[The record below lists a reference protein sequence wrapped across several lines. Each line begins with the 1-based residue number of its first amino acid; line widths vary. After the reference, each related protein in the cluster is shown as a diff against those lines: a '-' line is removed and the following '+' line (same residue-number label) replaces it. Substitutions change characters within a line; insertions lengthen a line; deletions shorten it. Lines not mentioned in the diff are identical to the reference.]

1 MDESL
6 DSSNNDLM
14 IKHKPQKKKKNRKL
28 LITFKNI
35 FMAEYLIA
43 YSC

>member
-14 IKHKPQKKKKNRKL
+14 IKHKPQKKKKKQKIAYYL
-28 LITFKNI
+28 Q
-35 FMAEYLIA
+35 EYLHG
-43 YSC
+43 